1 MNGDTHVSISCSE
14 PCPFTLVGT
23 PTTLWSWD
31 CNDVQ
36 KAANTEH
43 GGGLQGGHRGQQC
56 PTAPSRTALQLF
68 PPPPSR
74 RPHPIQES
82 LSRPRGPHCCVVII
96 TGNIVHPRKQRT
108 AKRALSSLQKPLRP
122 LCTSGCSALRMSRS
136 SPSCGIP
143 AALRGS
149 GDGRRPRC
157 GYKSCTAARPGSE
170 PRCWGC

>member
-1 MNGDTHVSISCSE
+1 M
-14 PCPFTLVGT
+14 GT
-23 PTTLWSWD
+23 PTCPSAAQSPVPSPWLGHPLLSGPGTVMMCRKQPTLSTVGG
-31 CNDVQ
+31 CRGV
-36 KAANTEH
+36 TE
-43 GGGLQGGHRGQQC
+43 GSSVPPLLRGRLC
-56 PTAPSRTALQLF
+56 SSS